1 MARVTKRSK
10 HDIYI
15 YIYIYTHIYDKID
28 SSFMLLITVSD
39 EKCRNWV

>member
-15 YIYIYTHIYDKID
+15 YIYIHIYDKID
-28 SSFMLLITVSD
+28 SSYMLLITVSD